1 MFEFVR
7 THSRWLQLILLL
19 LILPSFV
26 ALGVQ
31 GYTSME
37 DGAGARVATV
47 DGQKITQAE
56 WDVALREQGERMRR
70 ENPQVDAKLLDSP
83 EARKQ
88 ALDGLVVQRV
98 LDVAVRRQFLDSAD
112 ARVRSVFQRAES
124 LAFLRNPDG
133 SPNKAILAAQGMSS
147 EMFAQ
152 RLRQDLSVRQVLA
165 PAQMVTTQLPQAG
178 KLAFDAA
185 LQRREV
191 SWIRV
196 DPAQF
201 RSQVQLT
208 DAEVAAYYELPATQA
223 RWKQAERAQ
232 IEYLVLDLDA
242 LRAGVQ
248 VNEPELK
255 TFYEQ
260 NRKRYATAEERR
272 ARHILVKVDE
282 KAKPE
287 EEQAARAK
295 LEGLLV
301 QLRKDPKQF
310 EELARKHSQ
319 DEVSAANGG
328 DLDYFARESMVKPFA
343 DAAFALK
350 VGEVSPVVRSEFG
363 LHLIELVAVR
373 GGEVRSFDEVK
384 GEIETER
391 RTELAREQ
399 FQKLSEQFSNAVY
412 EQADALQPVAEKM
425 GLKLQTADLPRV
437 PPGGATGPLA
447 SSKLVEAVFAPE
459 SLRAKRN
466 TEAVETAPQQLV
478 SARVLKHVPAA
489 APALNE
495 VKDLVR
501 EQLLMERAAALAKK
515 DGEAQLTVLSKS
527 ASEGKWGEAKWVSRL
542 DSQGLPRQAL
552 EKILQASAA
561 KLPFVTGVD
570 LGPGGYLLVNIA
582 QVAGPDVGAVPAEQA
597 AAQYAQ
603 ALGNAEAAAYMDAL
617 KQAFKAKISAAK
629 PAAAEQK

>member
-7 THSRWLQLILLL
+7 THSRWLQLVLLL

-31 GYTSME
+31 GYASME

-47 DGQKITQAE
+47 DGQKITQAD

-70 ENPQVDAKLLDSP
+70 ENPQIDAKLLDSP

-88 ALDGLVVQRV
+88 ALEGLVVQRV
-98 LDVAVRRQFLDSAD
+98 LDTAVRRQHLDMAD
-112 ARVRSVFQRAES
+112 DRVRSVFLRAES

-165 PAQMVTTQLPQAG
+165 PAQMVPTQQSEAS

-185 LQRREV
+185 LQQREV

-196 DPAQF
+196 DPASF
-201 RSQVQLT
+201 RSQIQLT
-208 DAEVAAYYELPATQA
+208 DADVATYYQLPATQA
-223 RWKQAERAQ
+223 RWKQTERAQ
-232 IEYLVLDLDA
+232 IEYVVLDLDA
-242 LRAGVQ
+242 LRGGVQ
-248 VNEPELK
+248 VNEAELK

-260 NRKRYATAEERR
+260 NRKRFSTAEERR
-272 ARHILVKVDE
+272 ARHILMKVDE

-295 LEGLLV
+295 LETLLAE
-301 QLRKDPKQF
+301 LRKDPKRF
-310 EELARKHSQ
+310 EDLARKHSQ
-319 DEVSAANGG
+319 DEGSAANGG
-328 DLDYFARESMVKPFA
+328 DLDFFARESMVKPFA
-343 DAAFALK
+343 DAAFGLK
-350 VGEVSPVVRSEFG
+350 VGEISPVVRTEFG

-373 GGEVRSFDEVK
+373 GGEARSFEVVRA
-384 GEIETER
+384 EIEAER

-412 EQADALQPVAEKM
+412 EQADALAPVAEKM
-425 GLKLQTADLPRV
+425 GLKLQTAEMPRV
-437 PPGGATGPLA
+437 PPTDAAGPLA
-447 SSKLVEAVFAPE
+447 SPKLVEAVFAPD
-459 SLRAKRN
+459 SLRSKRN

-489 APALNE
+489 APALEE
-495 VKDLVR
+495 VKELVR
-501 EQLLMERAAALAKK
+501 EQLLGERAAALAKK
-515 DGEAQLTVLSKS
+515 DGEAQLAVLSK
-527 ASEGKWGEAKWVSRL
+527 APTEGKWGPAQWVSRVNP
-542 DSQGLPRQAL
+542 QGLPRQAL
-552 EKILQASAA
+552 EKVLQADAS
-561 KLPFVTGVD
+561 KLPTVMGID
-570 LGPGGYLLVNIA
+570 LAQSGYLLVNLA
-582 QVAGPDVGAVPAEQA
+582 KVAGPAPDAVPAEQA
-597 AAQYAQ
+597 AAQFAQ
-603 ALGNAEAAAYMDAL
+603 AIGNAEAMAYLEAL
-617 KQAFKAKISAAK
+617 KQTYKAKVSAPT
-629 PAAAEQK
+629 PAAPEQK